1 MDITLHITKF
11 PFSSEQ
17 SPKKEKFD
25 KIIGSSTPD
34 NSRTCQLKR
43 QQLVHLRP
51 IYPHQSSLKSFHS
64 GFLVPMFEQVGWRR
78 VWRKGC
84 PGHHAPAARCHHS
97 YHAPARSSSSFFSS
111 SSSLSVSLSSSCSY
125 GPLRSQLS
133 CKRSPRSQRVH
144 NIINMA
150 LTRSSP
156 LAQPSQDH
164 HSPHGLTACPYP
176 GFPQLPPFAA
186 IRPR

>member
-1 MDITLHITKF
+1 MNPVQPHKELGLRSGYMDITLHITKF

-97 YHAPARSSSSFFSS
+97 YHAPARSSSSSLSFSS
-111 SSSLSVSLSSSCSY
+111 SSTSAVRGIIFIITTRPKPAY
-125 GPLRSQLS
+125 GRQGLVGVWLRASGAHLGRG
-133 CKRSPRSQRVH
+133 K
-144 NIINMA
+144 
-150 LTRSSP
+150 
-156 LAQPSQDH
+156 
-164 HSPHGLTACPYP
+164 
-176 GFPQLPPFAA
+176 
-186 IRPR
+186 